1 MRAIGFL
8 LVLGVGV
15 FVGAVLTIALL
26 PEATA
31 QDVFGPQ
38 AALFDFSHT
47 LGSMGGAFRGV
58 MTGVLWGAFGL
69 TIAAIISFVFGT
81 IGKLFR

>member
-1 MRAIGFL
+1 MRALGFL

-15 FVGAVLTIALL
+15 FMGAILTVSLL
-26 PEATA
+26 PETTL
-31 QDVFGPQ
+31 QDVFGAR
-38 AALFDFSHT
+38 AAIFDFSDT
-47 LGSMGGAFRGV
+47 LSAMGRAFGGI

-69 TIAAIISFVFGT
+69 TIAAIVSLVFGA